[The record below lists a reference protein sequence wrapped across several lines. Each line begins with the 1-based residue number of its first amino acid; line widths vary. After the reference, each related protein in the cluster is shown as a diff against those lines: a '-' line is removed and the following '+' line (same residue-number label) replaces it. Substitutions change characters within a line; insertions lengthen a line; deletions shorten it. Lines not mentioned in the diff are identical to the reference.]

1 MTHAGIRPCAAL
13 AAALAIVSSP
23 ATAAQTRLAIRV
35 SGPASSRSTAR
46 CFLLIRGR
54 VVGGGSEAYCLQ
66 TFSGRPGPNAVVQ
79 DRGTMTFSL
88 PRRGTLRTAVRIVQT
103 FAADGRHA
111 RQSLTGT
118 VVGGSGTF
126 RRARGT
132 IRGGGTDVE
141 AAPGRITASAL
152 RYVVTLR

>member
-1 MTHAGIRPCAAL
+1 MTRAGIRACAAL
-13 AAALAIVSSP
+13 AAALAVAPAP
-23 ATAAQTRLAIRV
+23 ATAAESRLTIRV

-54 VVGGGSEAYCLQ
+54 VVGGGSETYCLR
-66 TFSGRPGPNAVVQ
+66 TFTGRPGPNAVVQ

-88 PRRGTLRTAVRIVQT
+88 PRRGTLRTRVRIVQT

-118 VVGGSGTF
+118 VVGGSGGF
-126 RRARGT
+126 RGARGT

-141 AAPGRITASAL
+141 AAPGRITASKL
-152 RYVVTLR
+152 RYLVTLR